1 MKNAWAMFLQS
12 LQVTQRGLLKVSDW
26 MTQSFRIGLV
36 LLAVAYAIGIAWFV
50 LYSDKVS
57 LDKNTVLVLDLK
69 GSLVEESPGGLKD
82 KVLGD
87 LQGEVTDTVR
97 LRDLVMTLDLAS
109 KDQNIDRVLLKLDDF
124 QGGGLVS
131 LREAAS
137 AIEKFKASGKPVVAW
152 STMYDQRQYYLAAH
166 ASQVLVHPLG
176 GVLIEGLGRSRNYY
190 KDALDKLG
198 IKVNLIRVGQ
208 YKSAGEPY
216 ILNAPSNEALKA
228 EAHVYDAL
236 WSIYT
241 QGIETARQ
249 LPKGSIGQNIDQLPE
264 ALTRLK
270 GDGAQLALEWKWVDG
285 LQTFE
290 GLRQSLMKE
299 VATDEDLH
307 SFRQVNWKDY
317 LASEAVKVKGEHI
330 AVVVAQGSIGDGRAP
345 AGKIGGVSTA
355 EMIRKATDDKD
366 VKAIVLR
373 VNSPGG
379 SVLGSEL
386 IREQL
391 QVARDKGKPVVVSM
405 GDVAA
410 SGGYWISMAADAVM
424 ADPATITGSIGVF
437 AMLPTAE
444 GLMSNIG
451 VNTGGYKTT
460 WLAGA
465 YDPRKAL
472 DPRVQQLVQTSIDHV
487 YANFIGQV
495 SKARGI
501 TTEQADQLAQGRI
514 WTGAQAAEHRLVD
527 RLGSFNDA
535 VNEARQQVAKLDAS
549 SAKSKAELPIRYVGP
564 KKSPIDKLLQKLVGQ
579 VSGQLGEDMRVVALS
594 QWLAFQ
600 NVDTAGLT
608 SMGKDLLW
616 LQDVMGNPHAMGV
629 AAHCL
634 CDVSP

>member
-1 MKNAWAMFLQS
+1 
-12 LQVTQRGLLKVSDW
+12 
-26 MTQSFRIGLV
+26 
-36 LLAVAYAIGIAWFV
+36 
-50 LYSDKVS
+50 
-57 LDKNTVLVLDLK
+57 
-69 GSLVEESPGGLKD
+69 
-82 KVLGD
+82 
-87 LQGEVTDTVR
+87 
-97 LRDLVMTLDLAS
+97 
-109 KDQNIDRVLLKLDDF
+109 
-124 QGGGLVS
+124 
-131 LREAAS
+131 
-137 AIEKFKASGKPVVAW
+137 
-152 STMYDQRQYYLAAH
+152 
-166 ASQVLVHPLG
+166 
-176 GVLIEGLGRSRNYY
+176 
-190 KDALDKLG
+190 
-198 IKVNLIRVGQ
+198 
-208 YKSAGEPY
+208 
-216 ILNAPSNEALKA
+216 
-228 EAHVYDAL
+228 
-236 WSIYT
+236 
-241 QGIETARQ
+241 

-285 LQTFE
+285 LQTVE

-299 VATDEDLH
+299 VAADEDLH

-444 GLMSNIG
+444 GLMSKIG

-472 DPRVQQLVQTSIDHV
+472 EPRVQQLVQTSIDHV

-549 SAKSKAELPIRYVGP
+549 SSKSKAELPIRYVGP

-579 VSGQLGEDMRVVALS
+579 VSGLLGEDMRVVALS
-594 QWLAFQ
+594 QWLVFQ
-600 NVDTAGLT
+600 DVDTAGLT
-608 SMGKDLLW
+608 SMGKDL
-616 LQDVMGNPHAMGV
+616 
-629 AAHCL
+629 
-634 CDVSP
+634 